1 MAVLPV
7 RRNSDGTPI
16 SWRPAM
22 PLWPW
27 LSKVRLLDAIR
38 GYERVEQ
45 QWLKATYPNTQ
56 LWCIGWFI
64 MINFIKCPIVLCF
77 TVLMLLFQWQT
88 KCFHV
93 SSPKPQ
99 WRVMSNAWVAKA
111 SPMSVV
117 GPTFHGGSCLPAPC
131 LVGLLF
137 GMLCTMMPAFRPRSR
152 SRGGRP
158 PPHREEEEEDCGM
171 EEGQEGGEEEA
182 QEVDLPII
190 EPDEV
195 SEAEGPFDLDMV
207 FKAVHVDDLPEG
219 DWNCECQRGA
229 PCSICPE
236 RRELILLALKPFHIF
251 CEKGA
256 GFASLYLTKIAC

>member
-1 MAVLPV
+1 
-7 RRNSDGTPI
+7 
-16 SWRPAM
+16 
-22 PLWPW
+22 
-27 LSKVRLLDAIR
+27 
-38 GYERVEQ
+38 
-45 QWLKATYPNTQ
+45 
-56 LWCIGWFI
+56 
-64 MINFIKCPIVLCF
+64 
-77 TVLMLLFQWQT
+77 
-88 KCFHV
+88 
-93 SSPKPQ
+93 
-99 WRVMSNAWVAKA
+99 
-111 SPMSVV
+111 MSVV

-137 GMLCTMMPAFRPRSR
+137 GMLCTIMPAFRPRSR

-219 DWNCECQRGA
+219 EWNCQCQRGA